1 MSLDLRL
8 LKCLEEVSG
17 QARSVEDFDKPF
29 TELGLDSLETLD
41 LIYQVEK
48 EFDVY
53 RLASGNLLNVES
65 PSLADIKR
73 QLLQHL
79 QIS

>member
-1 MSLDLRL
+1 MSLDARL

-17 QARSVEDFDKPF
+17 QAISAEDFDRPLSQ
-29 TELGLDSLETLD
+29 LGLDSLETLD
-41 LIYQVEK
+41 LIYQIEK

-53 RLASGNLLNVES
+53 KLSSGSLLNIQS
-65 PSLADIKR
+65 PTLADIKR

-79 QIS
+79 

>member
-17 QARSVEDFDKPF
+17 QVSSVEDFDRPLSQ
-29 TELGLDSLETLD
+29 LGLDSLETLD
-41 LIYQVEK
+41 LIYQIEK

-53 RLASGNLLNVES
+53 RLSNGSLLNTQS
-65 PSLADIKR
+65 PTLADIKR

-79 QIS
+79 